1 MWLWTPWSRQDSL
14 KRRPLCFC
22 GSLRVMIMLY
32 HPMSHTCVK
41 LEKYWGEMTGGIT
54 QNVPKL
60 KFVATAAAAMLMSVA
75 RNIHQPEMSI
85 MIWYYTKMTICFWFE
100 NLIWAKKIKWE
111 IQLSLLCKQSI
122 TETETLIIFSR
133 GDVCQ
138 HWENIVVLSSA
149 DSCKKS
155 WELTMAKSRFFSAE
169 SLSFSRILYFPH
181 QKRELLAWLGTKN
194 FSTVCNL
201 KLSVDLGAWW
211 ETKHLESQLKNI
223 ITVKHKLYLS

>member
-1 MWLWTPWSRQDSL
+1 
-14 KRRPLCFC
+14 
-22 GSLRVMIMLY
+22 MIMLY

-60 KFVATAAAAMLMSVA
+60 KFVEQRQLCWCLS
-75 RNIHQPEMSI
+75 PETFINQKWASWFDTI
-85 MIWYYTKMTICFWFE
+85 QKWPSAFDLKIWYEQKNKMRNSTEFVVQTINYWD
-100 NLIWAKKIKWE
+100 WATNNIFQGRCLSTLRKYCCSH
-111 IQLSLLCKQSI
+111 QL
-122 TETETLIIFSR
+122 TH
-133 GDVCQ
+133 V
-138 HWENIVVLSSA
+138 
-149 DSCKKS
+149 KKS